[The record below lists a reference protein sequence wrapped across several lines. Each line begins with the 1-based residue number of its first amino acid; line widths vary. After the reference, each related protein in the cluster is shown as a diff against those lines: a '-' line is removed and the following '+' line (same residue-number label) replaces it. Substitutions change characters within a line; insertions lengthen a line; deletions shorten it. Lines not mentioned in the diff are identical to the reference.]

1 MGSEDGPRQLNP
13 SPPALG
19 LRAGIG
25 NTANAR
31 VLFER
36 ALPEVPPEKAASLW
50 DRFLRFE
57 ADHGTLAAQLTV
69 QQRRREA
76 LGEVP
81 ADGARIP
88 SLKYRTLGLW
98 PTGSDAQRS
107 HFEQLLGERPAA
119 AAPAAAAGEAAAQS
133 GSRGG
138 AQNGEEEGDA
148 SNGQAYEGGEGPEVV
163 PEPVGSDITHFPT
176 ELGLFLSALPPPS
189 ACPGPAPDVDG
200 VIEVRGHTQHTPHH
214 QLLNTLEREG
224 SLRIRT
230 HFESSTEGGTRV

>member
-1 MGSEDGPRQLNP
+1 M
-13 SPPALG
+13 
-19 LRAGIG
+19 RAGIG
-25 NTANAR
+25 NTDNAR
-31 VLFER
+31 VLYER
-36 ALPEVPPEKAASLW
+36 ALPEIAPDKAASLW
-50 DRFLRFE
+50 NHFLRFE

-76 LGEVP
+76 LGEIP
-81 ADGARIP
+81 ADGVRIP

-119 AAPAAAAGEAAAQS
+119 AAPVAAAGEGAGPL
-133 GSRGG
+133 GSRVR

-148 SNGQAYEGGEGPEVV
+148 SNGQAYEGGEGAEVL

-176 ELGLFLSALPPPS
+176 ELGLFLSALPAPS

-200 VIEVRGHTQHTPHH
+200 VIEVRGNTQHTIFRL
-214 QLLNTLEREG
+214 LLNALKRKE
-224 SLRIRT
+224 IP
-230 HFESSTEGGTRV
+230 